1 MIAMKTNRVL
11 HVVPDSVANPTQF
24 YLGSTKDIRGRTE
37 YFQHRGIPFDEIQV
51 EARSDARLLS
61 AISQMDL
68 NSYSVVFYETALYPR
83 TMSFVRRK
91 YPDLVQVTRS
101 INADFYHWL
110 DYVKANLRYPQALL
124 LSPKMVLNSFRWLF
138 AAFERLGLGYVC
150 ARHSN
155 YVLSIVEWEK
165 EHYWKYLAD
174 EKKVRNLP
182 YFLPAIYQ
190 REVER
195 SVKKMQCVCL
205 LSSTVGTVPFQR
217 DLVSNFST
225 VIKRLGNDL
234 PDWLFYVTG
243 DVAQLNLNVADRI
256 QPTGFLDSPFPLLIE
271 SRAVALLSNFGFGF
285 KTKLID
291 AIQSECYMLVPKKL
305 YARLPREIQPYCIVV
320 DINSADSFQQAL
332 EQSRAGYPH
341 GDPNDVFKE
350 QAFRVLDEIFLI

>member
-1 MIAMKTNRVL
+1 MKMNRVL
-11 HVVPDSVANPTQF
+11 HIVPDSAVNPTQF

-37 YFQHRGIPFDEIQV
+37 YFQRRGIPFDEIQV
-51 EARSDARLLS
+51 EARSDARLLA
-61 AISQMDL
+61 AIGQMDL
-68 NSYSVVFYETALYPR
+68 NSYSIVFYETSLYPR
-83 TMSFVRRK
+83 TMGFVRRK
-91 YPDLVQVTRS
+91 YPHLVQVTRS

-124 LSPKMVLNSFRWLF
+124 SPKMVLNTFRWLF
-138 AAFERLGLGYVC
+138 AAFERLFLGYVC
-150 ARHSN
+150 ARHSD

-165 EHYWKYLAD
+165 EHYWRYLAD

-205 LSSTVGTVPFQR
+205 LSSTAGTVPFQR
-217 DLVSNFST
+217 DLVSNFSA

-243 DVAQLNLNVADRI
+243 DFAQLNLNMANRI
-256 QPTGFLDSPFPLLIE
+256 QTTGLLDSPFPLLIE

-305 YARLPREIQPYCIVV
+305 YVRLPREIQPYCIIV
-320 DINSADSFQQAL
+320 DINFADSFRRAL
-332 EQSRAGYPH
+332 EQSRADYPQ
-341 GDPNDVFKE
+341 GAPNDVFKE
-350 QAFRVLDEIFLI
+350 QAFHVLDEIFLS

>member
-1 MIAMKTNRVL
+1 MIMKKINRVL
-11 HVVPDSVANPTQF
+11 HVVPDSVASPTQF

-37 YFQHRGIPFDEIQV
+37 YFQHRGILFDEIQAK
-51 EARSDARLLS
+51 ERSDKKLL
-61 AISQMDL
+61 ADISQMDL

-83 TMSFVRRK
+83 TMGFVRRK
-91 YPDLVQVTRS
+91 YPHLVQVTRS

-110 DYVKANLRYPQALL
+110 DYVKANLKYPQALL
-124 LSPKMVLNSFRWLF
+124 SPKMILNSFRWLF
-138 AAFERLGLGYVC
+138 AAFDRLFWGYVC
-150 ARHSN
+150 AQYSD
-155 YVLSIVEWEK
+155 YMLSIVEWERN
-165 EHYWKYLAD
+165 HYWKYLTD
-174 EKKVRNLP
+174 EKRVRNLP

-190 REVER
+190 REVEQ
-195 SVKKMQCVCL
+195 SDKKMQCVCL

-243 DVAQLNLNVADRI
+243 DISKLNLNVANRV

-271 SRAVALLSNFGFGF
+271 SRAVALLSDFGFGF

-320 DINSADSFQQAL
+320 DINLADSFRQAL
-332 EQSRAGYPH
+332 EQSKAGYPQ
-341 GDPNDVFKE
+341 GAPNEVFKE
-350 QAFRVLDEIFLI
+350 QAFRVLDEIFLN